1 MLFGVSGLKRIA
13 IACGVLF
20 VLSLALISCTGSSG
34 YGTSTSTTT
43 GTTTTTTTTKPSGL
57 AVRAFISNPLFPSG
71 TAGAF
76 GDVLNIV
83 DASLDQLSFSY
94 VNLTGASAHSGL
106 MALSPNKKLMMVFS
120 SSDDS
125 IVVVN
130 ALSES
135 QVSNANGSLA
145 TSVVTLPGLTES
157 ILVGPDNVTAY
168 AAVPTAPVASGGT
181 ATPGAVAVMNLT
193 SISLTA
199 TIPVPA
205 ARYVV
210 ESHNGTRLLAFGEG
224 SNVVT
229 VIAPTSIGTAD
240 DPRTPVCCFDHP
252 AWAIFSSDDSKAYI
266 LECGPECGGTTAG
279 VSVLD
284 LTANPVSVTAKLPL
298 AGAGATIGLL
308 NGSTLYVAGTP
319 PGTACPSGTAA
330 TTCGTL
336 DVVDLGSMAVTSA
349 MPIPITDGY
358 HHRMEIS
365 NNGQLFIGATTCS
378 NINNASEVRGCL
390 SIFNTSNSAVVIP
403 PDNGDVTGLQ
413 PITNRDV
420 VYLCEGGFFR
430 IYDTTTDKLQVPP
443 AGQSSIVIVGDAV
456 DVKLVD

>member
-1 MLFGVSGLKRIA
+1 MLFGVSSLKRIA
-13 IACGVLF
+13 LACVVLLVVSL
-20 VLSLALISCTGSSG
+20 VLVSCQGSI
-34 YGTSTSTTT
+34 STSSPTT
-43 GTTTTTTTTKPSGL
+43 GTSSSTTTTKPSGL
-57 AVRAFISNPLFPSG
+57 AVRAFISNPLFPLG
-71 TAGAF
+71 TAGTF
-76 GDVLNIV
+76 GAVLNIV
-83 DASLDQLSFSY
+83 DASLDQLSLSD
-94 VNLTGASAHSGL
+94 VNLTGASADPGL
-106 MALSPNKKLMMVFS
+106 MALSPNKQLMMVFS
-120 SSDDS
+120 ASDAT

-130 ALSES
+130 AVGETQAQASGGT
-135 QVSNANGSLA
+135 ASLA
-145 TSVVTLPGLTES
+145 GSKVTLPGLTES
-157 ILVGPDNVTAY
+157 MLIGTDNVTAY
-168 AAVPTAPVASGGT
+168 AAVPTAPVTDGT
-181 ATPGAVAVMNLT
+181 PTPGAIAVMNLT
-193 SISLTA
+193 TISLTT

-210 ESHNGTRLLAFGEG
+210 QSNKGTRLLAFGEG

-229 VIAPTSIGTAD
+229 VIAPTSVGTAE

-252 AWAIFSSDDSKAYI
+252 AWAIFSSDDSTAYI

-298 AGAGATIGLL
+298 AGAGSTIGLL

-330 TTCGTL
+330 THCGTL
-336 DVVDLGSMAVTSA
+336 DVVDLGSMTVTNA
-349 MPIPITDGY
+349 TPIPITDGY

-390 SIFNTSNSAVVIP
+390 SIFNTSNSTVVIP

>member
-1 MLFGVSGLKRIA
+1 MLFGVPGLKRIA
-13 IACGVLF
+13 IACVVLL
-20 VLSLALISCTGSSG
+20 VVSLALISCTGSSG
-34 YGTSTSTTT
+34 YGSSTSTTT

-71 TAGAF
+71 TIGAF

-94 VNLTGASAHSGL
+94 VNLTGASAHPGL

-130 ALSES
+130 ALSENQAS
-135 QVSNANGSLA
+135 KATGSFA
-145 TSVVTLPGLTES
+145 TSIVTLPGQTES
-157 ILVGPDNVTAY
+157 MVIGPDNETAY
-168 AAVPTAPVASGGT
+168 AAVPTAPVPTGGT

-229 VIAPTSIGTAD
+229 VITPTSIGTAD

-284 LTANPVSVTAKLPL
+284 LTANPISVTAKLPL

-336 DVVDLGSMAVTSA
+336 DVVDLGSMTVASA

-390 SIFNTSNSAVVIP
+390 SIFNTSNSTVVIP

-413 PITNRDV
+413 PITNRNV

>member
-1 MLFGVSGLKRIA
+1 MLFGVPGLKRIA
-13 IACGVLF
+13 IACAVCLVVSLVL
-20 VLSLALISCTGSSG
+20 VSCTGSG
-34 YGTSTSTTT
+34 YGSNSSTTT

-76 GDVLNIV
+76 GAVLNIV
-83 DASLDQLSFSY
+83 DASLDQLSFSF
-94 VNLTGASAHSGL
+94 VNLTGGSAHPGL
-106 MALSPNKKLMMVFS
+106 MALSPNKNFMMVFS
-120 SSDDS
+120 STDDS
-125 IVVVN
+125 IAVVN

-135 QVSNANGSLA
+135 QSSNASGSSA
-145 TSVVTLPGLTES
+145 SSVITLPGLTES
-157 ILVGPDNVTAY
+157 MVVGTDNETAY
-168 AAVPTAPVASGGT
+168 AAVPTAPVTTGT
-181 ATPGAVAVMNLT
+181 STPGAIAVMSLAN
-193 SISLTA
+193 ISLTA

-229 VIAPTSIGTAD
+229 VIAPNSIGTAE

-266 LECGPECGGTTAG
+266 LECGPECGGTTAAI
-279 VSVLD
+279 SVLD
-284 LTANPVSVTAKLPL
+284 LTANPVSVTQTVPL
-298 AGAGATIGLL
+298 AGAGATIGLV

-319 PGTACPSGTAA
+319 PSTACPSGTAA

-336 DVVDLGSMAVTSA
+336 DIVDLGSMTVTSA
-349 MPIPITDGY
+349 MPIPITNGY

-365 NNGQLFIGATTCS
+365 NNGQLFVGATTCS

-390 SIFNTSNSAVVIP
+390 SIFNTSNSTVVIP
-403 PDNGDVTGLQ
+403 PDNGDVTGIQ
-413 PITNRDV
+413 PITNRNV
-420 VYLCEGGFFR
+420 VYLCEGGYFR
-430 IYDTTTDKLQVPP
+430 IYDTTIDKLQVPP

>member
-1 MLFGVSGLKRIA
+1 LKRIA
-13 IACGVLF
+13 LAWVVLL
-20 VLSLALISCTGSSG
+20 VVSLLLVSCNGSV
-34 YGTSTSTTT
+34 STSSATT
-43 GTTTTTTTTKPSGL
+43 GTSSSNTTTKPSGL

-76 GDVLNIV
+76 GAVLNIV
-83 DASLDQLSFSY
+83 DASLDQLSFSD
-94 VNLTGASAHSGL
+94 VNLTGASADPGL
-106 MALSPNKKLMMVFS
+106 MALSPNKQLMMVFS
-120 SSDDS
+120 ASDDT

-130 ALSES
+130 AVGETQAQASGGT
-135 QVSNANGSLA
+135 GSLA
-145 TSVVTLPGLTES
+145 GSKVTLPGLTES
-157 ILVGPDNVTAY
+157 MLIGTDNVTAY
-168 AAVPTAPVASGGT
+168 AAVPTAPVTDGT
-181 ATPGAVAVMNLT
+181 PTPGAIAVMNLT
-193 SISLTA
+193 TISLTT

-210 ESHNGTRLLAFGEG
+210 ESNKGTRLLAFGEG

-229 VIAPTSIGTAD
+229 VIAPSSIGTAD

-284 LTANPVSVTAKLPL
+284 LTANPPSVTAKLPL
-298 AGAGATIGLL
+298 AGAGSTIGLL

-336 DVVDLGSMAVTSA
+336 DVVDLGSMTVTNA
-349 MPIPITDGY
+349 TPIPITDGY

>member
-13 IACGVLF
+13 LACVVLLVVSL
-20 VLSLALISCTGSSG
+20 VLVSCSGSVSSP
-34 YGTSTSTTT
+34 STST
-43 GTTTTTTTTKPSGL
+43 GTTSTTTTKPSGL

-71 TAGAF
+71 TAGTF
-76 GDVLNIV
+76 GAVLNIM
-83 DASLDQLSFSY
+83 DATLDQLSFSY
-94 VNLTGASAHSGL
+94 VNLTGSSAHPGL
-106 MALSPNKKLMMVFS
+106 LALSPNKKLMMVFS
-120 SSDDS
+120 STDDS
-125 IVVVN
+125 IAVVN
-130 ALSES
+130 AISES
-135 QVSNANGSLA
+135 QASASSGTGSLG
-145 TSVVTLPGLTES
+145 SSIVTLPGQTES
-157 ILVGPDNVTAY
+157 MVVGTDNVTAY

-193 SISLTA
+193 SISLT
-199 TIPVPA
+199 TTVPVPA

-229 VIAPTSIGTAD
+229 VIAPTAIGTVD

-252 AWAIFSSDDSKAYI
+252 AWAIFSSDDSTAYI
-266 LECGPECGGTTAG
+266 LECGPECGGTTAE

-284 LTANPVSVTAKLPL
+284 LTADPISVTAKLPL
-298 AGAGATIGLL
+298 AGAGATIGLV

-336 DVVDLGSMAVTSA
+336 DVIDLGTMTVTNA
-349 MPIPITDGY
+349 TPIPITDGY

-365 NNGQLFIGATTCS
+365 NNGHLFIGATTCS
-378 NINNASEVRGCL
+378 NINNANEVRGCL
-390 SIFNTSNSAVVIP
+390 SIFNTNNSAVVIP

-413 PITNRDV
+413 PITNRNV
-420 VYLCEGGFFR
+420 VYLCEGGYFR
-430 IYDTTTDKLQVPP
+430 IYDTTIDKLQVPP

>member
-1 MLFGVSGLKRIA
+1 MLFGVPGLKRIA
-13 IACGVLF
+13 IACVVCIVVSLVL
-20 VLSLALISCTGSSG
+20 VSCTGSG
-34 YGTSTSTTT
+34 YGSSSSTTT

-57 AVRAFISNPLFPSG
+57 AVRAFVSNPLFPSG
-71 TAGAF
+71 SAGAF
-76 GDVLNIV
+76 GSVLNIV
-83 DASLDQLSFSY
+83 DATLDQLSFSY
-94 VNLTGASAHSGL
+94 VNLTGASAHPGL

-120 SSDDS
+120 ATDDS
-125 IVVVN
+125 IAVVN

-135 QVSNANGSLA
+135 QSSNASGSFA
-145 TSVVTLPGLTES
+145 ASVITLPGLTES
-157 ILVGPDNVTAY
+157 MVVGSDNVTAY
-168 AAVPTAPVASGGT
+168 AAVPTAPVTTGT
-181 ATPGAVAVMNLT
+181 STPGAIAVMNLAN
-193 SISLTA
+193 ISLTA

-229 VIAPTSIGTAD
+229 VIAPNSIGTAE

-279 VSVLD
+279 ISVLD
-284 LTANPVSVTAKLPL
+284 LTANPVSVTQTVPL
-298 AGAGATIGLL
+298 AGAGATIGLV

-319 PGTACPSGTAA
+319 PSTACPSGTAA

-336 DVVDLGSMAVTSA
+336 DIVDLGSMTVTSA

-365 NNGQLFIGATTCS
+365 NNGQLFVGATTCS

-390 SIFNTSNSAVVIP
+390 SIFNTSNSTVVIP
-403 PDNGDVTGLQ
+403 PDNGDVTGIQ
-413 PITNRDV
+413 PITNRNV
-420 VYLCEGGFFR
+420 VYLCEGGYFR
-430 IYDTTTDKLQVPP
+430 IYDTTIDKLQVPP

>member
-13 IACGVLF
+13 LACVVLLVVSL
-20 VLSLALISCTGSSG
+20 VLVSCNGSVS
-34 YGTSTSTTT
+34 SSSTTT
-43 GTTTTTTTTKPSGL
+43 GTSSSTTTTKPSGL

-71 TAGAF
+71 TAGTF
-76 GDVLNIV
+76 GAVLNIV
-83 DASLDQLSFSY
+83 DASLDQLSFSD
-94 VNLTGASAHSGL
+94 VNLTGASADPGL
-106 MALSPNKKLMMVFS
+106 MALSPNKQLMMVFS
-120 SSDDS
+120 ASDDT

-130 ALSES
+130 AVGETQAQPSGGT
-135 QVSNANGSLA
+135 GSLA
-145 TSVVTLPGLTES
+145 GSKVTLPGLTES
-157 ILVGPDNVTAY
+157 MLIGTDNVTAY
-168 AAVPTAPVASGGT
+168 AAVPTAPVTDGT
-181 ATPGAVAVMNLT
+181 PTPGAIAVMNLST
-193 SISLTA
+193 ISLTA

-210 ESHNGTRLLAFGEG
+210 QSNKGTRLLAFGES

-284 LTANPVSVTAKLPL
+284 LTANPISVTAKLPL
-298 AGAGATIGLL
+298 AGAGSTIGLL

-336 DVVDLGSMAVTSA
+336 DIVDLGSMTVTNA
-349 MPIPITDGY
+349 TPIPITDGY

-365 NNGQLFIGATTCS
+365 NNGQLFIGATICS
-378 NINNASEVRGCL
+378 NINTASEVRGCL

>member
-1 MLFGVSGLKRIA
+1 MLFGVPGLKRIA
-13 IACGVLF
+13 IACAVLL
-20 VLSLALISCTGSSG
+20 VVSLILVSCTGSAG
-34 YGTSTSTTT
+34 YGSSSSTTAG
-43 GTTTTTTTTKPSGL
+43 GTTTATTTKPSRL
-57 AVRAFISNPLFPSG
+57 AVRAFITNPLFPSG
-71 TAGAF
+71 TVGAF
-76 GDVLNIV
+76 GAVLNIV

-94 VNLTGASAHSGL
+94 VNLTGASAHPGL
-106 MALSPNKKLMMVFS
+106 TSLSPDKKHMMVFS

-130 ALSES
+130 ALSET
-135 QVSNANGSLA
+135 QASNATGSFA
-145 TSVVTLPGLTES
+145 TSILTLPGLTES
-157 ILVGPDNVTAY
+157 MLIGTDNVTAY
-168 AAVPTAPVASGGT
+168 AAVPTAPVTSGNP
-181 ATPGAVAVMNLT
+181 TPGAIAVMNLAT
-193 SISLTA
+193 ISLTA

-210 ESHNGTRLLAFGEG
+210 ESHKGTRLLAFGEG

-229 VIAPTSIGTAD
+229 VIAPSSIGTAD

-279 VSVLD
+279 ISVLD
-284 LTANPVSVTAKLPL
+284 LTTNPVSVTATLPL

-308 NGSTLYVAGTP
+308 SGSTVYVAGTP

-336 DVVDLGSMAVTSA
+336 DIVDLGSMTVTSA
-349 MPIPITDGY
+349 MPIAITDGY

-390 SIFNTSNSAVVIP
+390 SIFNTSHSTVVIP
-403 PDNGDVTGLQ
+403 PDNGDVTGIQ
-413 PITNRDV
+413 PITNRNV
-420 VYLCEGGFFR
+420 VYLCEGGYFR

-443 AGQSSIVIVGDAV
+443 AGQSPIVVVGDAV